1 MSRAAL
7 IGALLAGVAAV
18 AWSQARDARRSGF
31 DYMSAG
37 TQAMQRDDTANPGML
52 YVLQGGDLWRERTG
66 AAGRSCADCHGDDA
80 AAMRGVAA
88 RYPAFD
94 SRRQTPVD
102 LAGRIRNA
110 AASASWRRPRP
121 ARAARCWRSPPSS
134 PTSRAACRSRQAR
147 IRAWR
152 RRSPRGARS
161 TTRGWASSPCPA
173 RSATTTMPG
182 GSSPAR
188 RSRGASHRL
197 SDLPARMAGPR
208 FAAASPAHLP
218 HRRARR
224 ALRLRRARVHA
235 AGTVPD
241 GSRARHADGDARRAA
256 LSDRDRELHRDIFAD
271 GDP

>member
-1 MSRAAL
+1 MSRALL

-102 LAGRIRNA
+102 LAGRIQECRSERQLA
-110 AASASWRRPRP
+110 AAP
-121 ARAARCWRSPPSS
+121 ARESGTLLALTAFVAHQSRGMPITTGEDPRLAPAIAEGRALYNARLGQLALSCAQCHDDNAGRKL
-134 PTSRAACRSRQAR
+134 A
-147 IRAWR
+147 
-152 RRSPRGARS
+152 
-161 TTRGWASSPCPA
+161 
-173 RSATTTMPG
+173 SATIPEAHPTGYPIYRLEWQDL
-182 GSSPAR
+182 GSLQR
-188 RSRGASHRL
+188 RLRTCLTGVRAEPFAYGAPEYTL
-197 SDLPARMAGPR
+197 LELFLMD
-208 FAAASPAHLP
+208 
-218 HRRARR
+218 RARGMPMETPGVR
-224 ALRLRRARVHA
+224 
-235 AGTVPD
+235 P
-241 GSRARHADGDARRAA
+241 
-256 LSDRDRELHRDIFAD
+256 
-271 GDP
+271 